1 VDHAIDVGSYPS
13 LIAKVELL
21 ERMIVPCA
29 DRGDERGVLVAVDS
43 RASCR
48 EGCGGLRGY
57 GPLLLG

>member
-1 VDHAIDVGSYPS
+1 VDHAVDVGSDPS

-29 DRGDERGVLVAVDS
+29 NRRDERVVLVAIGS

-48 EGCGGLRGY
+48 EGCGG
-57 GPLLLG
+57 